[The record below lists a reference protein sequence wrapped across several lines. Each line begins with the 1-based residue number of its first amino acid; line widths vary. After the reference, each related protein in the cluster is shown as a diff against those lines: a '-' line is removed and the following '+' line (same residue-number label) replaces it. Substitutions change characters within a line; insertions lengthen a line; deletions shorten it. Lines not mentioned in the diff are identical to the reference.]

1 MITRVEAN
9 VSSLPPAVALLL
21 AADAAGDDRY
31 RLLSAR
37 WREYAADF
45 PPLALPSLLETL
57 LFEALAEPDPRPA

>member
-1 MITRVEAN
+1 MSSRVGAK
-9 VSSLPPAVALLL
+9 VISLPPAVALLL
-21 AADAAGDDRY
+21 AADVAGDDRY